1 MKIIT
6 GTSSGIGKALAEH
19 YLAKGERVIG
29 ISRSNTLQDALF
41 THIPCDLSNIK
52 ELEQLELKKHITQ
65 QDFPISL
72 FNNAGTI
79 GDINRSHELSLSHYT
94 QVANLNIVA
103 PQYLSTLVLQT
114 FGFENVSFILNISS
128 GAGQRPIPSWAAYCA
143 SKAAID
149 LFSRTLQEEIL
160 ELGYSTRIFSVAPGV
175 VDTQMQVTIRQ
186 SGEENFSQNKK
197 FVELKEENMLRSPEE
212 VAQLLTELLANMPSL
227 EEGVVLRV

>member
-65 QDFPISL
+65 QDFPIAL

-79 GDINRSHELSLSHYT
+79 GDINRSHELTLSHYI

-186 SGEENFSQNKK
+186 SGEDNFSQNKK

-212 VAQLLTELLANMPSL
+212 VAQLLTELLAKMPSL